1 MSSRPSAAPGLAEA
15 AVDSLRVV
23 LDTNV
28 LVSGLCFGGTPA
40 RVLEQ
45 ALTGKIKLFTSAV
58 LIGEFKAVMDAK
70 FPGRQ
75 AAIMETLNEL
85 SQLWEVLPD
94 TALPRLRHVAA
105 DPADDRVLE
114 CAVAAQ
120 ADFILSGD
128 KHLLNLK
135 SFGKIPILAPG
146 DFLKGIGL

>member
-1 MSSRPSAAPGLAEA
+1 M
-15 AVDSLRVV
+15 

-28 LVSGLCFGGTPA
+28 LISALCFGGRPA
-40 RVLEQ
+40 QVLEH
-45 ALTGKIKLFTSAV
+45 ALTGKIKLFTSVV
-58 LIGEFKAVMDAK
+58 LIGEFKAVIDAK

-85 SQLWEVLPD
+85 SQLWEVIPD
-94 TALPRLRHVAA
+94 AVLPRLRHVVA

-120 ADFILSGD
+120 ADFLLSGD

-146 DFLKGIGL
+146 VFLKEIGL

>member
-1 MSSRPSAAPGLAEA
+1 M
-15 AVDSLRVV
+15 

-28 LVSGLCFGGTPA
+28 LISGLCFGGRPA

-58 LIGEFKAVMDAK
+58 LIDEFKAVMEAK

-75 AAIMETLNEL
+75 VAIMETLNEL
-85 SQLWEVLPD
+85 SQLWEVIPN
-94 TALPRLRHVAA
+94 TALPRLRHVVA
-105 DPADDRVLE
+105 DPTDDRVLE

-128 KHLLNLK
+128 RHLLNLK
-135 SFGKIPILAPG
+135 SFGKIPILAPS
-146 DFLKGIGL
+146 DFLNEIGL

>member
-1 MSSRPSAAPGLAEA
+1 M
-15 AVDSLRVV
+15 

-28 LVSGLCFGGTPA
+28 LISGLCFGGKPA
-40 RVLEQ
+40 RILEY
-45 ALTGKIKLFTSAV
+45 ALAGKIRLFTSAV
-58 LIGEFKAVMDAK
+58 LIDEFKTVMNAK

-75 AAIMETLNEL
+75 VAIMETLNEL
-85 SQLWEVLPD
+85 SQLWEVIPD
-94 TALPRLRHVAA
+94 TALPHLHHVAA
-105 DPADDRVLE
+105 DPTDDRVLE

-128 KHLLNLK
+128 KHLLNLE

>member
-1 MSSRPSAAPGLAEA
+1 M
-15 AVDSLRVV
+15 
-23 LDTNV
+23 
-28 LVSGLCFGGTPA
+28 
-40 RVLEQ
+40 
-45 ALTGKIKLFTSAV
+45 FTSMV
-58 LIGEFKAVMDAK
+58 LIGEFKSVMEAK

-85 SQLWEVLPD
+85 SQLWEVIPD

-128 KHLLNLK
+128 KHLLTLE
-135 SFGKIPILAPG
+135 SFGKIPILSPG
-146 DFLKGIGL
+146 AFLKKIAG